1 MKTYLIKKTTVDNV
15 PISSA
20 EWENAEV
27 AEISIPAP
35 NSEYSPVTT
44 ARILYSEGGIT
55 LKMETDE
62 KPLLAREE
70 RRNGDIY
77 LDSCMEF
84 FVRVDGA
91 DKYLNFEMN
100 PLGTLH
106 LGFGEGRH
114 ERTFPEIADEVFDIK
129 CTFENDK
136 WQLKL
141 YVPFAVFDEIYGGHS
156 DVFEGNLYKCGEE
169 TEKEHYLMW
178 NKIDRE
184 KADFHRPEYFGKFEL
199 EK

>member
-1 MKTYLIKKTTVDNV
+1 MKTYLIKKTSSDNV

-35 NSEYSPVTT
+35 GSEYSPVTT
-44 ARILYSEGGIT
+44 ARMLYSEGGIT
-55 LKMETDE
+55 VKMETDE
-62 KPLLAREE
+62 KPLLAREK

-77 LDSCMEF
+77 LDSCMECF
-84 FVRVDGA
+84 IRVEGA
-91 DKYLNFEMN
+91 EKYLNFEIN

-106 LGFGEGRH
+106 LGFGKDRYG
-114 ERTFPEIADEVFDIK
+114 RTFPEIADEVFDIN
-129 CTFENDK
+129 CTFEDDK
-136 WQLKL
+136 WQLK
-141 YVPFAVFDEIYGGHS
+141 YYIPFAVFDELYGKHT
-156 DVFEGNLYKCGEE
+156 DVFEGNIYKCGEE

-199 EK
+199 ER

>member
-1 MKTYLIKKTTVDNV
+1 MKTYLIKKTVIDNV
-15 PISSA
+15 PISSE
-20 EWENAEV
+20 EWDNAEI
-27 AEISIPAP
+27 AKIEIPAP

-44 ARILYSEGGIT
+44 AKLLYSDGGIT
-55 LKMETDE
+55 VKMETDE
-62 KPLLAREE
+62 KPLLAREK

-84 FVRVDGA
+84 FVSPEGEE
-91 DKYLNFEMN
+91 KYLNFEMN

-114 ERTFPEIADEVFDIK
+114 NRTFPEIADETFDIV
-129 CTFENDK
+129 CTFEDEK

-141 YVPFAVFDEIYGGHS
+141 FVPFN
-156 DVFEGNLYKCGEE
+156 VFEELYGIRPPALVGNLYKCGEE

-184 KADFHRPEYFGKFEL
+184 KADFHRPEYFGRFVFE
-199 EK
+199 K